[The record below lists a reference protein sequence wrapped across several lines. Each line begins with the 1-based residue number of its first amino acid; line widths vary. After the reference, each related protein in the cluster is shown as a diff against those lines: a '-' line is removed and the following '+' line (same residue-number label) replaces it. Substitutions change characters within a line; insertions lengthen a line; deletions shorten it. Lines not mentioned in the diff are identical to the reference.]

1 MNKEEQSRKKT
12 ILEELIAVYYDG
24 SFIRMTCEYI
34 RDMDMEGE
42 KVDALLDAIK
52 KEFIKGYINNA

>member
-1 MNKEEQSRKKT
+1 MNKEEQARKKK

-24 SFIRMTCEYI
+24 SFIRMACEYI
-34 RDMDMEGE
+34 REMDMEGE

-52 KEFIKGYINNA
+52 KNLLKAT

>member
-1 MNKEEQSRKKT
+1 MNKEEQARKKK

-24 SFIRMTCEYI
+24 SFIRMAYEYI
-34 RDMDMEGE
+34 REMDMEGE

-52 KEFIKGYINNA
+52 KNLLKAT